1 MPDGDYKAALN
12 MTVLSTVGARLAV
25 LAILTLVGEL
35 LRNLKCRRNP
45 VLLLNRSQ
53 IKT

>member
-25 LAILTLVGEL
+25 LAILTFVGEL
-35 LRNLKCRRNP
+35 LRNLKYRRNP